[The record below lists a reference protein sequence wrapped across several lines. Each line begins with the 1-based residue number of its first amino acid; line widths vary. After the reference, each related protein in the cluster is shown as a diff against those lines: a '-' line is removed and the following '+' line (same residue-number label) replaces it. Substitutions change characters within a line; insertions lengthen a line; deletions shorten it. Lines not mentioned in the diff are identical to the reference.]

1 MLFNIRGTNGSGKT
15 TLARAMVGAEAQE
28 VTLFRYNQTSK
39 KTGRVTSKAVDGLRG
54 NGIILAGAYRH
65 GVPSGGCDCIDTQD
79 LIRQA
84 VETAAQQSQN
94 VIFEGVIV
102 STIYQRY
109 ADWAEEEGANLRFGF
124 LDTPLEVC
132 LSNIRKRQEASGKV
146 REIKVDQV
154 EGKWKSIQR
163 CRTKMLDAGLMV
175 YDIPHG
181 DAGYDVVRGIFD
193 GIVKAI

>member
-1 MLFNIRGTNGSGKT
+1 MILNVRGTNGSGKT
-15 TLARAMVGAEAQE
+15 TLARAMTGEDAQE

-39 KTGRVTSKAVDGLRG
+39 KTGRVTSRAVDGLRG
-54 NGIILAGAYRH
+54 NGIVLAGAYRH
-65 GVPSGGCDCIDTQD
+65 GVPSGGCDCIATQD
-79 LIRQA
+79 FVRQA
-84 VETAAQQSQN
+84 VETAARQSQH

-109 ADWAEEEGANLRFGF
+109 ADWAEEEGSNLRFGY

-154 EGKWKSIQR
+154 EGKWNSIQR
-163 CRTKMLDAGLMV
+163 CRTKMLEAGLMV

-181 DAGYDVVRGIFD
+181 DAGYGYVRGILD
-193 GIVKAI
+193 GTVRAI